1 VSEPVR
7 YTASKGVKGNLLASA
22 KADAAPPAARKRAL
36 LVAAAAVATST
47 AATTATAGLGT
58 LARIAVWKWVAV
70 GAVGL
75 GTVVAAKAVVVP
87 ALLPQAQHEARP
99 AASQPPPTVSH
110 PRPSLPPVDPP
121 PPEPPPVA
129 VAPTVPAPAPGSPT
143 DRSGPSRPVSPG
155 TSPASAVTKEV
166 EVPSSPAR
174 PSTLAAEIAS
184 LDGAKQALAHADPA
198 EALRQLDA
206 YRSAFP
212 SGRLAAEAM
221 ALRVE
226 ALVRAGRR
234 DDARVE
240 LARLRAASPDSPLLE
255 NLTSVVGD

>member
-7 YTASKGVKGNLLASA
+7 YTASKGLKGDLLASA
-22 KADAAPPAARKRAL
+22 KADAAPPTARKRAL

-47 AATTATAGLGT
+47 TATTATAGLGT
-58 LARIAVWKWVAV
+58 LARIAAWKWVVV

-75 GTVVAAKAVVVP
+75 GTVALGKAVVAP
-87 ALLPQAQHEARP
+87 ALAPQTPP
-99 AASQPPPTVSH
+99 ALSH
-110 PRPSLPPVDPP
+110 PRPSVPAPDPP
-121 PPEPPPVA
+121 PPERAPDPPPVA
-129 VAPTVPAPAPGSPT
+129 VAPSVPTSTPSPSSPA
-143 DRSGPSRPVSPG
+143 DRNGPSRSVSPG
-155 TSPASAVTKEV
+155 TSVPAAAVTKEV
-166 EVPSSPAR
+166 LVPSPAR

-234 DDARVE
+234 DDARAE

-255 NLTSVVGD
+255 NLTSVVGE